1 MKFLRK
7 EKTHTI
13 AWTASLLA
21 LPVAG
26 ILVCKGVTPLQLAGW
41 LSFVVVVQLV
51 HLLPE
56 ALTKKEVYN
65 DELF

>member
-1 MKFLRK
+1 MENFRR
-7 EKTHTI
+7 EKTHAL
-13 AWTASLLA
+13 AWTTSLLA

-41 LSFVVVVQLV
+41 LSFVVAVQLA

-56 ALTKKEVYN
+56 ALTLKEVYN
-65 DELF
+65 DED

>member
-13 AWTASLLA
+13 AWMISLLA
-21 LPVAG
+21 LPIA
-26 ILVCKGVTPLQLAGW
+26 IIAAYKGATPLQITAW
-41 LSFVVVVQLV
+41 LGFVTAVQLV

-56 ALTKKEVYN
+56 ALTLKEVYN
-65 DELF
+65 DED